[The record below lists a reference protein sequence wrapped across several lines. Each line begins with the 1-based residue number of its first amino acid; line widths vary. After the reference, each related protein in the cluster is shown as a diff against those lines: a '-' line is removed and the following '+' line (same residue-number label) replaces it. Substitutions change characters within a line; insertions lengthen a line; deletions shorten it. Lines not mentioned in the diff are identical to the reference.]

1 MQKKTTTVKFEIR
14 ENSQAR
20 PKLSTVSLLKQ
31 FARVY
36 TCSQVLEPSLRNF
49 ILNLNETTKE
59 ETPNEVSSFAFLY
72 ESVAI
77 SRREDVQER
86 SERGR

>member
-31 FARVY
+31 VY

-49 ILNLNETTKE
+49 ILN
-59 ETPNEVSSFAFLY
+59 
-72 ESVAI
+72 
-77 SRREDVQER
+77 
-86 SERGR
+86 

>member
-1 MQKKTTTVKFEIR
+1 MQKKTTTVTTVKFEIR

-36 TCSQVLEPSLRNF
+36 NCSQVLEPSLRNF
-49 ILNLNETTKE
+49 ILN
-59 ETPNEVSSFAFLY
+59 
-72 ESVAI
+72 
-77 SRREDVQER
+77 
-86 SERGR
+86 

>member
-31 FARVY
+31 FAREFTLAVK
-36 TCSQVLEPSLRNF
+36 CLNRALEISFL
-49 ILNLNETTKE
+49 IKNL
-59 ETPNEVSSFAFLY
+59 F
-72 ESVAI
+72 
-77 SRREDVQER
+77 
-86 SERGR
+86 

>member
-36 TCSQVLEPSLRNF
+36 TCSQVLEPSLSNF
-49 ILNLNETTKE
+49 ILN
-59 ETPNEVSSFAFLY
+59 
-72 ESVAI
+72 
-77 SRREDVQER
+77 
-86 SERGR
+86 

>member
-31 FARVY
+31 FARVS

-49 ILNLNETTKE
+49 ILN
-59 ETPNEVSSFAFLY
+59 
-72 ESVAI
+72 
-77 SRREDVQER
+77 
-86 SERGR
+86 

>member
-36 TCSQVLEPSLRNF
+36 TCSQVLERALE
-49 ILNLNETTKE
+49 I
-59 ETPNEVSSFAFLY
+59 SFLIKNSF
-72 ESVAI
+72 
-77 SRREDVQER
+77 
-86 SERGR
+86 